1 MAEETNTLLALEPAH
16 VQARAIREG
25 KTSSRALLELFI
37 DRIESLD
44 GDINAV
50 VTRDFDAA
58 RRTADQADAV
68 LARGDPIGPLHG
80 LPITIKDALE
90 TQGLRSTGGADDLKD
105 YVPTRDAPVVRK
117 LKDAGAIV
125 IGKTNLPEWS
135 GDAQAYN
142 RLFGTT
148 RNPWNLE
155 RGPGG
160 SSGGAAA
167 AVATGMTAFEIGTDI
182 GGSIR
187 FPAAFCGVFGHK
199 PSFGIVPSTG
209 YLDHADGGTTEADVN
224 VIGPIARSAEDLEL
238 LLPLLV
244 KDTPPWDVRLDEPAD
259 VAALRVAAW
268 LDDPACQVDREVLEV
283 TTRATDALEAS
294 GTEVDRDARPELDFA
309 SLRVTGGLLVMSAN
323 PSDKEIDLS
332 HKRWFE
338 LHKQRVE
345 AQARWA
351 EFFGRYDVLL
361 LPVSFVPPFP
371 HVHTKMSERTLA
383 CNGVERPYWD
393 IASWTL
399 LVGMAYLPSTVP
411 PIGLSSS
418 GLPIGIQVVSRYGAD
433 LTTIRFAAHLSR
445 LCGGYQPPPIALQGS

>member
-58 RRTADQADAV
+58 RRAADQADAV

-199 PSFGIVPSTG
+199 PSFGIGRTD
-209 YLDHADGGTTEADVN
+209 Y
-224 VIGPIARSAEDLEL
+224 
-238 LLPLLV
+238 
-244 KDTPPWDVRLDEPAD
+244 
-259 VAALRVAAW
+259 
-268 LDDPACQVDREVLEV
+268 VL
-283 TTRATDALEAS
+283 
-294 GTEVDRDARPELDFA
+294 
-309 SLRVTGGLLVMSAN
+309 
-323 PSDKEIDLS
+323 
-332 HKRWFE
+332 
-338 LHKQRVE
+338 
-345 AQARWA
+345 
-351 EFFGRYDVLL
+351 
-361 LPVSFVPPFP
+361 
-371 HVHTKMSERTLA
+371 
-383 CNGVERPYWD
+383 
-393 IASWTL
+393 
-399 LVGMAYLPSTVP
+399 TVP
-411 PIGLSSS
+411 
-418 GLPIGIQVVSRYGAD
+418 R
-433 LTTIRFAAHLSR
+433 
-445 LCGGYQPPPIALQGS
+445 

>member
-58 RRTADQADAV
+58 RRAADQADAV

-187 FPAAFCGVFGHK
+187 FPRRVLRRLRPQAELRHRAFDRVSGSRGRGNHGGRRERDRPDRALGGRPRATASSPRKGH
-199 PSFGIVPSTG
+199 SALGRASRRTRRCRS
-209 YLDHADGGTTEADVN
+209 A
-224 VIGPIARSAEDLEL
+224 ARS
-238 LLPLLV
+238 
-244 KDTPPWDVRLDEPAD
+244 
-259 VAALRVAAW
+259 RVA
-268 LDDPACQVDREVLEV
+268 R
-283 TTRATDALEAS
+283 
-294 GTEVDRDARPELDFA
+294 
-309 SLRVTGGLLVMSAN
+309 
-323 PSDKEIDLS
+323 
-332 HKRWFE
+332 
-338 LHKQRVE
+338 
-345 AQARWA
+345 
-351 EFFGRYDVLL
+351 
-361 LPVSFVPPFP
+361 
-371 HVHTKMSERTLA
+371 
-383 CNGVERPYWD
+383 
-393 IASWTL
+393 
-399 LVGMAYLPSTVP
+399 
-411 PIGLSSS
+411 
-418 GLPIGIQVVSRYGAD
+418 
-433 LTTIRFAAHLSR
+433 
-445 LCGGYQPPPIALQGS
+445 